1 MSLKYLDENGLIYYH
16 SLVKNLLGNKV
27 DKALKTG
34 SETAYKVLSDN
45 NYTDAEKN
53 KLSNIAPGA
62 QVNKIEAVQVNGIDL
77 TITNKK
83 VNITVPTKVSQLI
96 NDSFVSY
103 STQELT
109 DSQKQIARSNIGAGT
124 SSFSGKYNDLTG
136 RPTIPTKLTDLTNDG
151 NFVSDANYIHTDNN
165 FTTALKDKL
174 SGIAANAQVN
184 TIETIKVNG
193 TALTPTNKAVN
204 ITVPTKV
211 SQLTNDSKYQTDA
224 QVTTAINN
232 ALAGI
237 TGIEFK
243 IVESLPATG
252 NKGTIYLK
260 AHTHGTQDNYDEY
273 VYVNNKW
280 EKIGNTDID
289 LSNYVTFDD
298 LIAITNTE
306 IDAIIAA

>member
-53 KLSNIAPGA
+53 KLSNIATGA

-103 STQELT
+103 SAQELT

-165 FTTALKDKL
+165 FTTTLKDKL

-211 SQLTNDSKYQTDA
+211 SQLTNDSKYQTDT
-224 QVTTAINN
+224 QVTTAIDN

-237 TGIEFK
+237 SGIEFK

>member
-53 KLSNIAPGA
+53 KLSNIATGA

-103 STQELT
+103 SAQELT

-165 FTTALKDKL
+165 FTTTLKDKL

-211 SQLTNDSKYQTDA
+211 SQLTNDSKYQTDT

-237 TGIEFK
+237 SGIEFK

>member
-45 NYTDAEKN
+45 NYTDAEKS
-53 KLSNIAPGA
+53 KLSNIATGA
-62 QVNKIEAVQVNGIDL
+62 QVNEIEAVQVNGVDL
-77 TITNKK
+77 AITNKK

-96 NDSFVSY
+96 NDGFVSY
-103 STQELT
+103 SAQELT

-136 RPTIPTKLTDLTNDG
+136 RPTIPTKLTDLVNDG
-151 NFVSDANYIHTDNN
+151 NFVSDANYMHTDNN
-165 FTTALKDKL
+165 FTTTLKDKL

-211 SQLTNDSKYQTDA
+211 SQLTNDSKYQTDT

-237 TGIEFK
+237 SGIEFK
-243 IVESLPATG
+243 IVDSLPATG

>member
-45 NYTDAEKN
+45 NYTDAEKT
-53 KLSNIAPGA
+53 KLSNITTGA
-62 QVNKIEAVQVNGIDL
+62 QVNKIEAVQVNGVDL
-77 TITNKK
+77 AITNKK
-83 VNITVPTKVSQLI
+83 VNITVPTKVTQLT

-124 SSFSGKYNDLTG
+124 SSFSGKYSDLSG

-165 FTTALKDKL
+165 FTTTLKDKL
-174 SGIAANAQVN
+174 SGIATGAQVN

-193 TALTPTNKAVN
+193 TALTPTDKAVN

-211 SQLTNDSKYQTDA
+211 SQLTNDSKYQTDT
-224 QVTTAINN
+224 QVTTAINK

-237 TGIEFK
+237 SGIEFK
-243 IVESLPATG
+243 IVDSLPATG
-252 NKGTIYLK
+252 DKGTIYLK
-260 AHTHGTQDNYDEY
+260 AHTHGAQDNYDEY

>member
-53 KLSNIAPGA
+53 KLSNIATGA

-103 STQELT
+103 SAQELT

-165 FTTALKDKL
+165 FTTTLKNKL

-211 SQLTNDSKYQTDA
+211 SQLTNDSKYQTDT

-237 TGIEFK
+237 SGIEFK

-273 VYVNNKW
+273 VYVNDKW

>member
-45 NYTDAEKN
+45 NYTDADKN
-53 KLSNIAPGA
+53 KLSNIATGA

-103 STQELT
+103 SAQELT

-165 FTTALKDKL
+165 FTTTLKDKL

-211 SQLTNDSKYQTDA
+211 SQLTNDSKYQTDT

-237 TGIEFK
+237 SGIEFK